1 MTVGNR
7 TVDRMKI
14 DMAYIT
20 ANYLQR
26 KGFIEHQTVSRDI
39 INKRTPPLTSKVKDA
54 PVESMNK
61 EYVLIYK
68 KTDAE

>member
-7 TVDRMKI
+7 TVDRTKI
-14 DMAYIT
+14 DMASIT
-20 ANYLQR
+20 AHYLQE
-26 KGFIEHQTVSRDI
+26 KDFIEHQTVSREI
-39 INKRTPPLTSKVKDA
+39 LNKRTPPLTSKVNDA

-68 KTDAE
+68 KR